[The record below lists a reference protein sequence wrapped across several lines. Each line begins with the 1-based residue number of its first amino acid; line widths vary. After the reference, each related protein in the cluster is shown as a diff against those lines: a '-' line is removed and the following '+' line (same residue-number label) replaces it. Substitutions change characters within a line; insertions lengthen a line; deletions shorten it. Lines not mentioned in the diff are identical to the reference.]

1 LLSLAAERLAGLQ
14 RELRE
19 TQNQVMEASRE
30 LNKLE
35 QAATARKLTEAEKQ
49 KIRQRLAAKI
59 QNLNQVGCCK
69 NGNKFQ
75 FGQDLLNSTFQ

>member
-1 LLSLAAERLAGLQ
+1 
-14 RELRE
+14 
-19 TQNQVMEASRE
+19 MEASRE

-59 QNLNQVGCCK
+59 QKLNQVCTILIAITETDMK
-69 NGNKFQ
+69 AEP
-75 FGQDLLNSTFQ
+75 